1 LGWAKKTRAARIEHG
16 AAKVSVMRYPKVMLR
31 SVFGVVVCAGVAAC
45 ATSATSQGGSMT
57 AMEQA
62 LSEEDDLGDPRGS
75 IEERRASARARDE
88 AQAQA
93 LLDDPNTT
101 RVDFDGD
108 EANDAP
114 VDVVMI
120 PPDRSPSKSL
130 IQDITMGPSS

>member
-1 LGWAKKTRAARIEHG
+1 
-16 AAKVSVMRYPKVMLR
+16 
-31 SVFGVVVCAGVAAC
+31 
-45 ATSATSQGGSMT
+45 MT